1 MHSYNSNNSNGSMY
15 TCNRIGALWSGAG
28 RVGVVNTCP
37 RARRTNV
44 YSAIPNQ
51 CSPAADDEADMVVQD
66 ATEPEADNDDDGD
79 DDVGEF
85 AAAVARCARQMAL

>member
-1 MHSYNSNNSNGSMY
+1 MRVG
-15 TCNRIGALWSGAG
+15 G
-28 RVGVVNTCP
+28 RVGVANTCP
-37 RARRTNV
+37 RARRTSV

-51 CSPAADDEADMVVQD
+51 CSPAADDEADMVVLD
-66 ATEPEADNDDDGD
+66 ATEPEADNDD